1 MVKYTDINLY
11 IHCGISTVETR
22 ETDDYHRM
30 LTRIDGIN
38 RYRSLLALQDEI
50 WKMHS
55 KYPFSV
61 YANIK
66 GRLAEKIKLFEG
78 PNCDSISMRVIFING
93 SWVNLEKADCIAAQ
107 QKGMKLPDFMAIKYP
122 HSVDFEIPQNALKSM
137 GGSKSAEGSSPLGNP
152 NQEFSI
158 AIEVLQTRLEYLIRI
173 VDHME
178 SLYTA
183 AIPRI
188 SENIK
193 EINGKLDELYKR
205 LDSFKLS

>member
-1 MVKYTDINLY
+1 M
-11 IHCGISTVETR
+11 EAR
-22 ETDDYHRM
+22 ETDDYHKM
-30 LTRIDGIN
+30 LGRIDSIN
-38 RYRSLLALQDEI
+38 RYRSLIALQDEI

-66 GRLAEKIKLFEG
+66 GRLAEKIRLFEN
-78 PNCDSISMRVIFING
+78 PNCDNISMKIIFINAT
-93 SWVNLEKADCIAAQ
+93 WVNLEKVDCLTAQ
-107 QKGMKLPDFMAIKYP
+107 QRGMKLPDYMAIKYP
-122 HSVDFEIPQNALKSM
+122 HAVDFEIPPESLKSLATQSEADAKAKN
-137 GGSKSAEGSSPLGNP
+137 GSGTG
-152 NQEFSI
+152 QEFSI

-205 LDSFKLS
+205 LDSFKQS

>member
-1 MVKYTDINLY
+1 M
-11 IHCGISTVETR
+11 ETR
-22 ETDDYHRM
+22 ESDDYHKM
-30 LTRIDGIN
+30 LTRIDSIN
-38 RYRSLLALQDEI
+38 RYRSLIALQDEI

-66 GRLAEKIKLFEG
+66 GRLAEKIRLFES
-78 PNCDSISMRVIFING
+78 PNCDNISMKIIFINAT
-93 SWVNLEKADCIAAQ
+93 WVNLEKADCIAAQ
-107 QKGMKLPDFMAIKYP
+107 QKGMKLPDYMAIKYP
-122 HSVDFEIPQNALKSM
+122 HAVDFEIPQDALKGM
-137 GGSKSAEGSSPLGNP
+137 ATAKEGEAQQQAGGSG
-152 NQEFSI
+152 QEFSI

-193 EINGKLDELYKR
+193 EINVKLDELYRR
-205 LDSFKLS
+205 LDSFKQS

>member
-1 MVKYTDINLY
+1 M
-11 IHCGISTVETR
+11 ETR
-22 ETDDYHRM
+22 ESDDYHKM
-30 LTRIDGIN
+30 LTRIDSIN
-38 RYRSLLALQDEI
+38 RYRSLIALQDEI

-66 GRLAEKIKLFEG
+66 GRLAEKIRLFES
-78 PNCDSISMRVIFING
+78 PNCDNVSMKIIFINAT
-93 SWVNLEKADCIAAQ
+93 WVNLEKGDCTAAQ
-107 QKGMKLPDFMAIKYP
+107 QKGMKLPDYMAIKYP
-122 HSVDFEIPQNALKSM
+122 HAVDFEIPQDALK
-137 GGSKSAEGSSPLGNP
+137 GTATVKDGETQQQTGSSG
-152 NQEFSI
+152 QEFSI

-193 EINGKLDELYKR
+193 EINVKLDELYRR
-205 LDSFKLS
+205 LDSFKQS